1 MDCTLSVPQ
10 KQRGQEL
17 GDIRGHGL
25 LRACPRE
32 PVGSSRVASHLLT
45 CPCRFPTRPPHSA
58 WCGPLRASLTQR
70 NHELCGQMCWPPE
83 SSYRSSTWRPPGAVR
98 RFSPFSHWKTPH
110 TPAPGATPLHS
121 PHASCESWGLR
132 GRPRGQH
139 RALLSRSLQS
149 HLTTRK
155 EPGLRGQERQ
165 WLHVL
170 LAP

>member
-83 SSYRSSTWRPPGAVR
+83 SSYGSSTRRPPGAVR
-98 RFSPFSHWKTPH
+98 RFSPFSHWKTPPH
-110 TPAPGATPLHS
+110 QHQAPPPCTRRTPPV
-121 PHASCESWGLR
+121 
-132 GRPRGQH
+132 
-139 RALLSRSLQS
+139 RAGGCGYAREDSTGPCFQGVYNLI
-149 HLTTRK
+149 
-155 EPGLRGQERQ
+155 
-165 WLHVL
+165 
-170 LAP
+170 